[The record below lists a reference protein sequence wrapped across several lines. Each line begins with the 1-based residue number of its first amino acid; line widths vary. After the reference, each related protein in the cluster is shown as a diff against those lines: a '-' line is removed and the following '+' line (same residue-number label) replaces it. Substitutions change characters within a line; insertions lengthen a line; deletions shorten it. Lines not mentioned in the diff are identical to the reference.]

1 MKMRSVILKAIDI
14 YQYTLSPYFRGAC
27 RHFPSC
33 SNYTH
38 EAVTRYGA
46 SKGLW
51 LGLRRIGRCRPL
63 GTIGYDPVP

>member
-1 MKMRSVILKAIDI
+1 MRSLVIKAIEI
-14 YQYTLSPYFRGAC
+14 YQVTLSPYFRGAC

-33 SNYTH
+33 SSYTR
-38 EAVTRYGA
+38 EAVVRYGA

-63 GTIGYDPVP
+63 GTWGYDPVP

>member
-1 MKMRSVILKAIDI
+1 MRSVVIKAIEA

-33 SNYTH
+33 SNYTR
-38 EAVTRYGA
+38 EAVSRYGA
-46 SKGLW
+46 LKGLW

-63 GTIGYDPVP
+63 GTRGYDPVP